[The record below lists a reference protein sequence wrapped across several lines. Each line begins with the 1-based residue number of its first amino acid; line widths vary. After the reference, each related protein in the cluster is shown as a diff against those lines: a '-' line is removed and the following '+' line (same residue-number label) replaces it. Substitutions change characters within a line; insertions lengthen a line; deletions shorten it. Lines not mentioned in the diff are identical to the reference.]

1 MIYARLNPDTGA
13 PEARDFSAP
22 PPDKGWLPLIIDE
35 QPVPTQTQV
44 LVAGLVIGEEAHQT
58 WALRDK
64 TADEIEYEAIQAEK
78 AQIATYILDI
88 QAQLDISNPTRAAM
102 TTNQRI
108 NTLENDTRALLRST
122 KLLLRQLKRT
132 L

>member
-13 PEARDFSAP
+13 AEARDFSAP

-44 LVAGLVIGEEAHQT
+44 LVASLVIGEEAHQT
-58 WALRDK
+58 WGLRDK
-64 TADEIEYEAIQAEK
+64 TEDEIEAEAIRAEK
-78 AQIATYILDI
+78 SQIAGYIADI
-88 QAQLDISNPTRAAM
+88 QAQLDITNSARGAM
-102 TTNQRI
+102 TTSQRL
-108 NTLENDTRALLRST
+108 NTLENDTRALLRFC
-122 KLLLRQLKRT
+122 KLAARHLKRT